1 MAGTTL
7 GLGGSPLWGIGGRF
21 GSATSFGADCSLPDL
36 SVERLGFWVLAW
48 SSHDS
53 RDGAME
59 AVFPLGGIRW
69 RAIVLRMTRLPSYDE
84 NLEVSLTPP

>member
-7 GLGGSPLWGIGGRF
+7 GLGGSLLWGIGGPF

-36 SVERLGFWVLAW
+36 LVERVGFWVLVW
-48 SSHDS
+48 SDS

-59 AVFPLGGIRW
+59 AVSPLGGIRW
-69 RAIVLRMTRLPSYDE
+69 RAIVLRMTRLPSYDQ
-84 NLEVSLTPP
+84 NLQVSLTPP